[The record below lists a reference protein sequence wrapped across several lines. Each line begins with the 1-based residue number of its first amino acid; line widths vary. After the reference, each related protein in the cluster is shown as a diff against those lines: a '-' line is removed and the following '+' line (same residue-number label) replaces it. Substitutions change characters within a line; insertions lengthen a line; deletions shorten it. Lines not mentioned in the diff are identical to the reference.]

1 MTKQRDY
8 IKRGDVI
15 GLAGSTGI
23 TTGPHLHFEI
33 WKKGE
38 VMNPLDFFPSYLEK
52 DLSPKFNEE
61 N

>member
-23 TTGPHLHFEI
+23 TTGPHLHFEN
-33 WKKGE
+33 WKKGKA
-38 VMNPLDFFPSYLEK
+38 MDPLDFFPSYLEK